1 MELKS
6 INIIQ
11 NEGNGY
17 DDFFLSC
24 EAFIGPENQY
34 YVYKVYG
41 FNVISIKR
49 LYNQFLDVDNGIML
63 NRGWL
68 IMKFYNEKEINQ
80 KINSIIK
87 NCISDNDEHTYQK
100 ISQYLRL
107 PYEY

>member
-1 MELKS
+1 MELKV

-17 DDFFLSC
+17 HDFFLSC
-24 EAFIGPENQY
+24 EVFIGPENQD
-34 YVYKVYG
+34 YVYKVYD

-49 LYNQFLDVDNGIML
+49 LYNQFLDVDSGVML
-63 NRGWL
+63 NRGWF

-87 NCISDNDEHTYQK
+87 NCISDNDERTYQK

-107 PYEY
+107 QYEY